1 MPACSKCASPSI
13 DPLARYCAQCGQALL
28 APRPAKPR
36 RAQGIRGV
44 LILPAIGICLCPLI
58 NLLLILNGYEG
69 GCTEFLSDLLHSP
82 PSTIILSLYAKI
94 SSAVLLVLSVVVA
107 VLFFGRKAKAPL
119 ACLALFSLYAMDN
132 LVLAMWLQNTP
143 FARYELASLVTA
155 KFLLWG
161 ALAYFWWGYISVSQR
176 VRATFVN

>member
-1 MPACSKCASPSI
+1 MPACLKCASPTI

-28 APRPAKPR
+28 APRPAKAR
-36 RAQGIRGV
+36 HSQGIRGV

-58 NLLLILNGYEG
+58 NLFLILSGYEG

-82 PSTIILSLYAKI
+82 PSTIILSTYAKI
-94 SSAVLLVLSVVVA
+94 SSTVLLVLSVVA
-107 VLFFGRKAKAPL
+107 AALFFGRKTKAPL
-119 ACLALFSLYAMDN
+119 ACLILFSLYAIDN
-132 LVLAMWLQNTP
+132 LVLAVWLQNAP

-161 ALAYFWWGYISVSQR
+161 ALAYFWWGYISVSPR